1 VLLNP
6 ANHSCETSY
15 FWTQKK
21 GSRNSFWVNSA
32 LWGPCSVADLDL
44 GSRMRCFFTPW
55 IRIPDKLFSGSGP
68 FLGGNF
74 LNYHNPCKVISTKLG
89 YSRSGSKMNKF
100 SDSAPRSWIRDKTSQ
115 VRNTAGV
122 LSQTLQSRD
131 TVRTPQHGI
140 EYSPSCGGTSR
151 STLSFPSYG
160 QTWEQGK

>member
-1 VLLNP
+1 
-6 ANHSCETSY
+6 
-15 FWTQKK
+15 
-21 GSRNSFWVNSA
+21 
-32 LWGPCSVADLDL
+32 
-44 GSRMRCFFTPW
+44 
-55 IRIPDKLFSGSGP
+55 
-68 FLGGNF
+68 
-74 LNYHNPCKVISTKLG
+74 
-89 YSRSGSKMNKF
+89 MNKF